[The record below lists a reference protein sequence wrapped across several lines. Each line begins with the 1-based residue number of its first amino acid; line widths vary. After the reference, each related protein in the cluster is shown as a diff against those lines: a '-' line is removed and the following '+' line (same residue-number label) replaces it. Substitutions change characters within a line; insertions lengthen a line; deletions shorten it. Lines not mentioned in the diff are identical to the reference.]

1 MRIGSRTVR
10 VGLLAEGLPRPI
22 RALLALSCLVA
33 IGVLCRPSAS
43 LAADRGPLAVV
54 NDGPGLDEGAGPG
67 VLRIGELCTTL
78 EDRRGGPL
86 TLVWSDDAIRWD
98 ADRREIVF
106 RDPDLGRL
114 QLGDGARI
122 SVGGWAAGTLSEP
135 NTGPDLSEPNT
146 GPDLSWVKRPHATCA
161 ADIWVVHQVS
171 PLELPPTS
179 TVSAQHQPMSGA
191 SSATVWQ
198 LAAPVVVGMGML
210 WQRRRR
216 AAGDQATRDRA
227 R

>member
-1 MRIGSRTVR
+1 MTIELRTLR

-135 NTGPDLSEPNT
+135 NTGPDLS
-146 GPDLSWVKRPHATCA
+146 WVKRPHATCA